1 METFTVKQ
9 LSKRWNCT
17 EKAIRD
23 HEKAGAIRRCKNT
36 PKVLFPLSEVLKCEA
51 VGDLDPLSPAERAR
65 LERTN
70 RELKKELQKYIDFRN
85 SIRKEVE
92 CFE

>member
-1 METFTVKQ
+1 METFTVAQ
-9 LSKRWNCT
+9 LAKRWNCSD
-17 EKAIRD
+17 KAIRE
-23 HEKAGAIRRCKNT
+23 HEKKGAIRRCKNT
-36 PKVLFPLSEVLKCEA
+36 PKVLYPLSEVLKCEA